1 MNNQSSNIKTNT
13 ENVKVAVQTDDFD
26 VAFEWQQ
33 LRNKGSHIGAITN
46 FIGLM
51 RDINQGDT
59 VSGMFLEHYPGMTE
73 SCLHDIVKQ
82 AQTRWVLQ
90 GITVIHRV
98 GELLPS
104 DQIVFVAV
112 ASEHRKEAFS
122 ACEFIMDYL
131 KTQAPFW
138 KKEQTTTGNRW
149 VDAKQSDE
157 DTANRW

>member
-1 MNNQSSNIKTNT
+1 MNKKNDDSFANIKV
-13 ENVKVAVQTDDFD
+13 EVQTHDFD
-26 VAFEWQQ
+26 AAVELQL
-33 LRNKGSHIGAITN
+33 LRNQGNHIGAITN

-51 RDINQGDT
+51 RDINQGDN

-82 AQTRWVLQ
+82 AQARWSLQ
-90 GITVIHRV
+90 GVTVIHRV
-98 GELLPS
+98 GNLLPS
-104 DQIVFVAV
+104 DQIVLVAV
-112 ASEHRKEAFS
+112 ASEHRKEAFN

-138 KKEQTTTGNRW
+138 KKEQTTSGNRW

-157 DTANRW
+157 ETAKRW